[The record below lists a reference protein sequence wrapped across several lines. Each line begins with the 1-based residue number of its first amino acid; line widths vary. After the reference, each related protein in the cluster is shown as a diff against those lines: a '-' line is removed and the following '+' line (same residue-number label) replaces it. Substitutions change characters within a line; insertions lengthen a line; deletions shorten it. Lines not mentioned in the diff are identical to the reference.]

1 MEDVTEKDEVRLE
14 KGKNPFFVD
23 GALGR
28 KGFIFSLLAVFV
40 VLVIL
45 LLISSIVK
53 VIVPGVVYRVFSVVL
68 RLLSWIVLIY
78 YVLITYI
85 KRLYDLCANKRKA
98 IFYGIA
104 YTLAINFLSVIPGT
118 KSITFLIAS
127 VVLLALVVLPG
138 KS

>member
-1 MEDVTEKDEVRLE
+1 
-14 KGKNPFFVD
+14 
-23 GALGR
+23 
-28 KGFIFSLLAVFV
+28 
-40 VLVIL
+40 
-45 LLISSIVK
+45 
-53 VIVPGVVYRVFSVVL
+53 
-68 RLLSWIVLIY
+68 
-78 YVLITYI
+78 
-85 KRLYDLCANKRKA
+85 LCANKRKA